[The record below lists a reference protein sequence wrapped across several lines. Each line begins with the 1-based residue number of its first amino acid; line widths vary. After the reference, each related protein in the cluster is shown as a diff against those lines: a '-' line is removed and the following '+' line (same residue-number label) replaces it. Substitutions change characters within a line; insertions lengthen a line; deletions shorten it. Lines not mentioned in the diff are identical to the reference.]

1 MAEEASQPAPFARVA
16 LLGIGYMGGSLALA
30 LRASGLA
37 KTVVGYDKDP
47 GAATLALERG
57 IIQLAASSPA
67 EAVRSADLVILA
79 APVRALEG
87 LAKTIAGSLTPGA
100 LLLDIGSVK
109 GPVADAVRRAVGESH
124 FVPCHPLAG
133 AEKSGVGAAVA
144 DLYHGRPCVLCPF
157 PTTDLG
163 AIDRV
168 EALWRAVGSHP
179 IRVPIE
185 EHDGLV
191 AALSHLPHAVAFALA
206 RAAEQDGTRLRNVL
220 PGGTLTS
227 SLRDT
232 TRVAASSPEVWRD
245 IFLMNGP
252 NVLPLIDRFVG
263 ELQTLRAQIE
273 ANDAAGLHDWLTT
286 ARTARRRLFED

>member
-100 LLLDIGSVK
+100 LLFDIGSVK

-163 AIDRV
+163 C
-168 EALWRAVGSHP
+168 L
-179 IRVPIE
+179 
-185 EHDGLV
+185 LY
-191 AALSHLPHAVAFALA
+191 
-206 RAAEQDGTRLRNVL
+206 
-220 PGGTLTS
+220 TS
-227 SLRDT
+227 PSPRD
-232 TRVAASSPEVWRD
+232 
-245 IFLMNGP
+245 
-252 NVLPLIDRFVG
+252 
-263 ELQTLRAQIE
+263 
-273 ANDAAGLHDWLTT
+273 
-286 ARTARRRLFED
+286 